1 LNPGSI
7 EVSGTGIDHA
17 GEAMPTVTKA
27 DALSHKLYEGLNHEL
42 ETYHGPSF
50 ELHLWDDTGSH
61 YGSGHPR
68 FVITV
73 KSLDVLKAIL
83 WNPNEISLG
92 DAFVKGD
99 LEVEG
104 DIFAMF
110 EFADFVF
117 SKANGSEGPS
127 YARRI
132 AISAKKA
139 WRHLDYA
146 ANNLFIHSLRRDKR
160 AISFHYDKPPEFFAP
175 WLGPSMVYSCAYFCR
190 NSESLED
197 AQRNKLDL
205 ICKKLRLQAGDQML
219 DIGCGWGSLILH
231 AAKYYGVHATGVTL
245 SERQYAF
252 ARQRIA
258 QEGLDAECVV
268 RLCDYRKISSSVPI
282 FDKISSVGM
291 FEHVGRKNLGTYF
304 DVVKKML
311 KPGGAFLNH
320 GIVSS
325 LEEDK
330 RQGPSFIRK
339 YVFPDT
345 ALATL
350 PVVTTRAEQA
360 GFELRDVECLRE
372 HYERTLH
379 DWVQRLECCKRDLL
393 NYADPETYRIWRLYM
408 AGSAEAFR
416 KAKISIY
423 QILLFNPGSEDHS
436 LPQTREAW
444 TLNQQ
449 KRFADVS

>member
-1 LNPGSI
+1 
-7 EVSGTGIDHA
+7 
-17 GEAMPTVTKA
+17 MPTVTRA
-27 DALSHKLYEGLNHEL
+27 NALSHKLYAGLTHEL

-50 ELHLWDDTGSH
+50 ELRLWDDTGAN
-61 YGSGHPR
+61 YGSGQPR
-68 FVITV
+68 FTITV
-73 KSLDVLKAIL
+73 KSLDVLKALL
-83 WNPNEISLG
+83 WNPTELSLG

-117 SKANGSEGPS
+117 SGAHGAQGPS
-127 YARRI
+127 FARRLVL
-132 AISAKKA
+132 SAGRA
-139 WRHLDYA
+139 FRQLEYIVSDRFVHT
-146 ANNLFIHSLRRDKR
+146 LRRDR
-160 AISFHYDKPPEFFAP
+160 QAISFHYDKPPEFFAP

-190 NSESLED
+190 SSESLED

-205 ICKKLRLQAGDQML
+205 ICKKLRLQPGDQML
-219 DIGCGWGSLILH
+219 DIGCGWGSLVLH
-231 AAKYYGVHATGVTL
+231 AAKYYGVHATGITL
-245 SERQYAF
+245 SEQQFAF
-252 ARQRIA
+252 AQRRIA
-258 QEGLDAECVV
+258 DEGLSSECEV
-268 RLCDYRKISSSVPI
+268 RLCDYRQLDNETPS

-291 FEHVGRKNLGTYF
+291 FEHVGWQNLGTYF
-304 DVVKKML
+304 DTVKKLL

-325 LEEDK
+325 LDEYK
-330 RQGPSFIRK
+330 KQGPSFIRK

-350 PVVTTRAEQA
+350 PIVTTQAEHA

-379 DWVQRLECCKRDLL
+379 GWVDRLERCKRDLL
-393 NYADPETYRIWRLYM
+393 NYVDPETYRVWRLYM

-423 QILLFNPGSEDHS
+423 QILLS
-436 LPQTREAW
+436 LPGGDEHPQPSTRADW
-444 TLNQQ
+444 LLQPQ
-449 KRFADVS
+449 SRLADVH

>member
-1 LNPGSI
+1 
-7 EVSGTGIDHA
+7 
-17 GEAMPTVTKA
+17 MPTVTKA
-27 DALSHKLYEGLNHEL
+27 DALSHKLYEGLTHEL
-42 ETYHGPSF
+42 EAYHGPSF
-50 ELHLWDDTGSH
+50 ELRLWDNTGSN
-61 YGSGHPR
+61 YGSGLPR
-68 FVITV
+68 FVVTV

-83 WNPNEISLG
+83 WDPNEISLG

-117 SKANGSEGPS
+117 SGAHGVERPS
-127 YARRI
+127 CARRI
-132 AISAKKA
+132 AISATKA
-139 WRHLDYA
+139 FRHLQYSVND
-146 ANNLFIHSLRRDKR
+146 LFVHTLGRDKQ

-175 WLGPSMVYSCAYFCR
+175 WLGPTMVYSCAYFCR
-190 NSESLED
+190 NSESLEE

-205 ICKKLRLQAGDQML
+205 ICKKLRLQPSDQML

-231 AAKYYGVHATGVTL
+231 AAKYYGVHATGITL
-245 SERQYAF
+245 SQEQFAF
-252 ARQRIA
+252 AQQRIS
-258 QEGLDAECVV
+258 QEGLSSECEV
-268 RLCDYRKISSSVPI
+268 RLCDYRQLNCHSRT
-282 FDKISSVGM
+282 FDKIASVGM
-291 FEHVGRKNLGTYF
+291 FEHVGWQNLGIYF
-304 DVVKKML
+304 DTVKKLL

-325 LEEDK
+325 LDEYKK
-330 RQGPSFIRK
+330 RGPSFINK

-350 PVVTTRAEQA
+350 PIVTTQAEHA

-379 DWVQRLECCKRDLL
+379 GWVDQLERCKRDLL
-393 NYADPETYRIWRLYM
+393 NYVDPETYRTWRLYM

-423 QILLFNPGSEDHS
+423 QILLFNPGNEEH
-436 LPQTREAW
+436 PQPNTRADW
-444 TLNQQ
+444 LLYPQQ
-449 KRFADVS
+449 GRFADAN

>member
-1 LNPGSI
+1 
-7 EVSGTGIDHA
+7 
-17 GEAMPTVTKA
+17 MPRVTKA
-27 DALSHKLYEGLNHEL
+27 DALSHKLYAGLAQEL
-42 ETYHGPSF
+42 AAYHGPSF
-50 ELHLWDDTGSH
+50 ELRLWDDTGSS
-61 YGSGHPR
+61 YGPGLPR

-73 KSLDVLKAIL
+73 KSLDVLKALL
-83 WNPNEISLG
+83 WDPTELSLG
-92 DAFVKGD
+92 EAFVKGD

-110 EFADFVF
+110 QFADFVF
-117 SKANGSEGPS
+117 SNAHGIENLS

-132 AISAKKA
+132 AIFTAKA
-139 WRHLDYA
+139 FQHVEYA
-146 ANNLFIHSLRRDKR
+146 VNNLFVHTLRKDKR

-190 NSESLED
+190 DSESLEE

-205 ICKKLRLQAGDQML
+205 ICRKLRLKPGEKML

-245 SERQYAF
+245 SEQQLVF
-252 ARQRIA
+252 AKKRISD
-258 QEGLDAECVV
+258 EGLETECEV
-268 RLCDYRKISSSVPI
+268 RVCDYRQISHQTPS
-282 FDKISSVGM
+282 FDKIASVGM
-291 FEHVGRKNLGTYF
+291 FEHVGRKNLGIYF
-304 DVVKKML
+304 NLVRKML

-325 LEEDK
+325 VSEDK
-330 RQGPSFIRK
+330 KQGPSFIRK

-345 ALATL
+345 TLATL
-350 PVVTTRAEQA
+350 PAVTAEAEHA

-379 DWVQRLECCKRDLL
+379 DWVDRLERRKRELL
-393 NYADPETYRIWRLYM
+393 SYADLETYRIWRLYM

-416 KAKISIY
+416 QAKITVY
-423 QILLFNPGSEDHS
+423 QVLLANPGDENNM
-436 LPQTREAW
+436 PPRTREDW
-444 TLNQQ
+444 LLKPHGQ
-449 KRFADVS
+449 FADAS

>member
-1 LNPGSI
+1 MS
-7 EVSGTGIDHA
+7 
-17 GEAMPTVTKA
+17 TVNKV
-27 DALSHKLYEGLNHEL
+27 DALSHKLYAGLAHEL
-42 ETYHGPSF
+42 QAYHGPSF
-50 ELHLWDDTGSH
+50 ELRLWDDTGSN
-61 YGSGHPR
+61 YGSGLPR
-68 FVITV
+68 FTITV
-73 KSLDVLKAIL
+73 KSLQVLKAIL

-110 EFADFVF
+110 QFADFVF
-117 SKANGSEGPS
+117 GNTPGIEGPS
-127 YARRI
+127 YAHRLV
-132 AISAKKA
+132 ISAIRA
-139 WRHLDYA
+139 FRHMEYVIDD
-146 ANNLFIHSLRRDKR
+146 LFVHSLHRDKR
-160 AISFHYDKPPEFFAP
+160 SISYHYDKPPEFFAP
-175 WLGPSMVYSCAYFCR
+175 WLGPSMVYSCAYFRR

-205 ICKKLRLQAGDQML
+205 ICKKLRLQPGEEML

-245 SERQYAF
+245 SEQQFAF
-252 ARQRIA
+252 TRQRISQA
-258 QEGLDAECVV
+258 GLDAECEV
-268 RLCDYRKISSSVPI
+268 RLSDYRQISGKDSF
-282 FDKISSVGM
+282 FDKIASVGM
-291 FEHVGRKNLGTYF
+291 FEHVGRQNLGIYF
-304 DVVKKML
+304 DIVKRLL

-330 RQGPSFIRK
+330 KQGPSFIRK
-339 YVFPDT
+339 YVFPGT

-350 PVVTTRAEQA
+350 PVVAAEAEQA

-379 DWVQRLECCKRDLL
+379 NWVERLERCKRELL
-393 NYADPETYRIWRLYM
+393 NYVDPETYRIWRLYM

-416 KAKISIY
+416 RAKISVY
-423 QILLFNPGSEDHS
+423 QILLSDPASGQ
-436 LPQTREAW
+436 PAPPRTREDW
-444 TLNQQ
+444 SLEQHGQ
-449 KRFADVS
+449 FADAS

>member
-1 LNPGSI
+1 
-7 EVSGTGIDHA
+7 
-17 GEAMPTVTKA
+17 MPTVTKA
-27 DALSHKLYEGLNHEL
+27 DALSHKLYEGLTHEL
-42 ETYHGPSF
+42 EAYRGPSF
-50 ELHLWDDTGSH
+50 ELRLWDDTGSN
-61 YGSGHPR
+61 YGSGIPR

-73 KSLDVLKAIL
+73 KSLEVLKALL
-83 WNPNEISLG
+83 WDPNEISLG

-117 SKANGSEGPS
+117 SGTHGVEKPS
-127 YARRI
+127 YGRRI
-132 AISAKKA
+132 AISATKA
-139 WRHLDYA
+139 FRHLQYSVND
-146 ANNLFIHSLRRDKR
+146 LFVHTLRRDKQ

-175 WLGPSMVYSCAYFCR
+175 WLGPTMVYSCAYFCR
-190 NSESLED
+190 NSESLEE

-205 ICKKLRLQAGDQML
+205 ICKKLRLQPGDQML

-231 AAKYYGVHATGVTL
+231 AAKYYGVHATGITL
-245 SERQYAF
+245 SQEQFAF
-252 ARQRIA
+252 AQQRIS
-258 QEGLDAECVV
+258 QEGLSSECEV
-268 RLCDYRKISSSVPI
+268 RLCDYRQLDHKVPS
-282 FDKISSVGM
+282 FNKISSVGM
-291 FEHVGRKNLGTYF
+291 FEHVGWQNLGTYF
-304 DVVKKML
+304 DTVKKLL

-325 LEEDK
+325 LDEYKK
-330 RQGPSFIRK
+330 RGPSFINK

-350 PVVTTRAEQA
+350 PIVTTEAEHA

-379 DWVQRLECCKRDLL
+379 GWVDRLERCKRDLL
-393 NYADPETYRIWRLYM
+393 NYVDPETYRIWRLYM

-423 QILLFNPGSEDHS
+423 QILLFNPGSEEHLQPVTRADWLLH
-436 LPQTREAW
+436 PQQVR
-444 TLNQQ
+444 L
-449 KRFADVS
+449 ADAN